1 MRRVFILAALLF
13 PAIASALTIEEV
25 NGMIDAKKPPAEV
38 VTAINASTDVWLPR
52 HFYAVLDRKAP
63 PDVVKAMAAKAAVFY
78 DGTNLTSLDSQ
89 WAKQIGAVPKQTI
102 EIKTPEDWTKFFEF
116 YGAVKKESDAAK
128 AKAGARP
135 TAPNAGEND
144 AAFDKR
150 QRAYD
155 EALIVAMGPVDGKI
169 DQTTFKIVQKVKPGA
184 FNGTD
189 CYEPATVTFDLSA
202 PTFDVWRVAM
212 GKAGAN
218 PLVATNPDKK
228 SNIAVAQFVAD
239 GAARRFEVTTK
250 KLCPYEYADDLPSHG
265 TRLEL
270 ELKRTRKGDD
280 WSIKGGVLDA
290 STGDKV
296 DAG

>member
-1 MRRVFILAALLF
+1 MRRVFFLAVLLF

-52 HFYAVLDRKAP
+52 HFYTLLDRKAA
-63 PDVVKAMAAKAAVFY
+63 PDVLKAMAAKAAVFY

-102 EIKTPEDWTKFFEF
+102 EIKTPEDWAKFFDF

-135 TAPNAGEND
+135 LAPNAGEND

-150 QRAYD
+150 QRTWD
-155 EALIVAMGPVDGKI
+155 EALVVAMGPVDGKI
-169 DQTTFKIVQKVKPGA
+169 DQTTFKIVQKIKVTGFDGA
-184 FNGTD
+184 
-189 CYEPATVTFDLSA
+189 CYEPLTVPFDLSA
-202 PTFDVWRVAM
+202 YSFDVWRAGM
-212 GKAGAN
+212 GKAAAN
-218 PLVATNPDKK
+218 PMVAANPDKK
-228 SNIAVAQFVAD
+228 SSIAVAQFVAD
-239 GAARRFEVTTK
+239 GANHRFEVTTK
-250 KLCPYEYADDLPSHG
+250 KLCPYEYADDLPAHG

-270 ELKRTRKGDD
+270 EIKRTRKGDD
-280 WSIKGGVLDA
+280 WSVKGGVIDA
-290 STGDKV
+290 STGEKV